1 MAVKDIIPIKYWIPK
16 LDFTVRLGTS
26 QYFKVMYKIYTDDWN
41 NDTGWTVLREQY
53 LVQPDGTTS
62 ESDKLVLSNLVENR
76 TYVLR
81 LVDNRSKNFDFKFK
95 TGRNVALGDSPYYN
109 KLLMPGQI
117 YDWFIPNMDGS
128 DAPNKVE
135 AEWYYRANGKKGV
148 SMDVD
153 NWGSLISYEQQ
164 AGDVINPMATYLD
177 TEQVTDK
184 YGVSAMG
191 FAFNNKNALVKK
203 YLSTPNLRFQN
214 GSYVA
219 WHAYWTFDPK
229 QIGGDDSGGGGV
241 TGREFGTK
249 FTGFMFLIK
258 EYDGDENDERTLVW
272 IDGDKYYNEFVY
284 NGVKQYKFGVT
295 AAGKFFVEYSK
306 GTIVG
311 VNEDAH
317 LVLEGP
323 YRAEDESG
331 FIVEKNV
338 WYFIDYGGL
347 PTAVYR
353 KAKEDETPNADP
365 EFIPTGGEE
374 LSAKI
379 RLGTAIK
386 VASPQFKR
394 TTDGVAV
401 SISDITI
408 PYQEEYLSNQM
419 TPLLFGGEDTD
430 QVLICK
436 IAGGPNGGSGPVAFN
451 SGGDSETT
459 NRYRRFYSKICDDK
473 FASYQLRYTIT
484 FSGGNTQT
492 LLQETKFTSSISNE
506 KISFLVDPD
515 IFQQVII
522 PAGNTIRTVRLDI
535 LNYLGV
541 SVANK
546 IFSGFDNVGI
556 NGTTHYDAL
565 MNPEEYVQDSF
576 KIVFAEQDE
585 PVKAL
590 AEYFF
595 TKHGTWGGYNGGTN
609 GHNIYFNGQGNLVIE
624 NHGDKYTGTIRG
636 VCKEADVKPFTGYG
650 ADVDYSGNSWDSR
663 TNKNFLRVG
672 AALVSNR
679 YFGYGKVDVML
690 KLPVGCWGVCPAI
703 WLFHYIEI
711 SESDYRY
718 SQYPYNQ
725 RNAQGSADDGYYR
738 VVNNEID
745 IELPSQLTNGTI
757 DSWSVL
763 PDCYF
768 DMNIITE
775 DLVIGVKNGSEED
788 TGLFRLTDIT
798 KPKQRDSWVKVGP
811 VIVPRYEPSFAN
823 CKFNNWVGERE
834 SGQGWAAPVYEGGSI
849 KYTAEEVYKGKEG
862 TNILKEEY
870 CSQLLKLSNSLA
882 GYADDKF
889 HKWSI
894 VWLPD
899 RTLLY
904 VDDIFISENR
914 GFVPFNQM
922 KLTIAGWFPTMPVA
936 YRVTE
941 DEDGNQVKTPIG
953 VTDRDGIHVTPG
965 SVMTILDDT
974 ANTSIGTWA
983 GTQANWQVCQME
995 VQSVEY
1001 LKYNAGESIVLNGKT
1016 SHITE
1021 EPMALG
1027 ESFPESGLRYFI
1039 TP

>member
-41 NDTGWTVLREQY
+41 NDIGWTVLREQY

-81 LVDNRSKNFDFKFK
+81 LVDNRSKNFNFKFK

-117 YDWFIPNMDGS
+117 YDWFIQNMDGS

-135 AEWYYRANGKKGV
+135 AEWFYRANGKKGV

-164 AGDVINPMATYLD
+164 AGDVINPMSTYLD

-306 GTIVG
+306 GTMVG

-365 EFIPTGGEE
+365 EFIPTGGEK

-484 FSGGNTQT
+484 FSGGITQT
-492 LLQETKFTSSISNE
+492 LVQETKFTSSISNE

-522 PAGNTIRTVRLDI
+522 PAGNTIRIVRLDI

-690 KLPVGCWGVCPAI
+690 KLPIGCWGVCPAI

-718 SQYPYNQ
+718 NLYPYNQ

-745 IELPSQLTNGTI
+745 IELGSENTPYRTSVNPNNDQSIYWFVPGLSMRQAIGCTQTGENYGTWIIDWEASKATIEAVTSTDPKQPESYVRSDNLVWVKISDTI
-757 DSWSVL
+757 DEVN
-763 PDCYF
+763 Y
-768 DMNIITE
+768 
-775 DLVIGVKNGSEED
+775 G
-788 TGLFRLTDIT
+788 
-798 KPKQRDSWVKVGP
+798 
-811 VIVPRYEPSFAN
+811 AN
-823 CKFNNWVGERE
+823 TRSCRFNNWMAEQWNDGCGIYGDP
-834 SGQGWAAPVYEGGSI
+834 SG
-849 KYTAEEVYKGKEG
+849 
-862 TNILKEEY
+862 
-870 CSQLLKLSNSLA
+870 SQLGKSELTVNNRTPLGELVYGGLDETLK
-882 GYADDKF
+882 YVEHYYDDGEY

-894 VWLPD
+894 DWTKD
-899 RTLLY
+899 YTRLLI
-904 VDDIFISENR
+904 DDDVVAICKA
-914 GFVPFNQM
+914 FVPFNPM
-922 KLTIAGWFPTMPVA
+922 TMLIGCWFPSANVYDKAAILGEWGTWSGVHANWEVGLMKVKHIKFSA
-936 YRVTE
+936 YTE
-941 DEDGNQVKTPIG
+941 EEVPTTNMRYDCETYAEDGLKE
-953 VTDRDGIHVTPG
+953 
-965 SVMTILDDT
+965 IL
-974 ANTSIGTWA
+974 
-983 GTQANWQVCQME
+983 
-995 VQSVEY
+995 
-1001 LKYNAGESIVLNGKT
+1001 
-1016 SHITE
+1016 
-1021 EPMALG
+1021 
-1027 ESFPESGLRYFI
+1027 
-1039 TP
+1039 

>member
-81 LVDNRSKNFDFKFK
+81 LVDNRSKNFNFKFK
-95 TGRNVALGDSPYYN
+95 TGRNIALGDSPYYN

-117 YDWFIPNMDGS
+117 YDWYIANMDGG

-191 FAFNNKNALVKK
+191 FAFNNKDALVKK

-229 QIGGDDSGGGGV
+229 QIGGDNSGGGGV

-306 GTIVG
+306 GTWVG
-311 VNEDAH
+311 VNEEAH

-374 LSAKI
+374 LSSKI

-451 SGGDSETT
+451 SGSDSETT
-459 NRYRRFYSKICDDK
+459 NRYRRFYSKVCDDK

-484 FSGGNTQT
+484 FSGGTTQT
-492 LLQETKFTSSISNE
+492 LVQETKFTSSISNE

-522 PAGNTIRTVRLDI
+522 PAGNTI
-535 LNYLGV
+535 
-541 SVANK
+541 
-546 IFSGFDNVGI
+546 
-556 NGTTHYDAL
+556 
-565 MNPEEYVQDSF
+565 
-576 KIVFAEQDE
+576 
-585 PVKAL
+585 
-590 AEYFF
+590 
-595 TKHGTWGGYNGGTN
+595 
-609 GHNIYFNGQGNLVIE
+609 
-624 NHGDKYTGTIRG
+624 
-636 VCKEADVKPFTGYG
+636 
-650 ADVDYSGNSWDSR
+650 
-663 TNKNFLRVG
+663 
-672 AALVSNR
+672 
-679 YFGYGKVDVML
+679 
-690 KLPVGCWGVCPAI
+690 KL
-703 WLFHYIEI
+703 
-711 SESDYRY
+711 
-718 SQYPYNQ
+718 
-725 RNAQGSADDGYYR
+725 
-738 VVNNEID
+738 
-745 IELPSQLTNGTI
+745 
-757 DSWSVL
+757 
-763 PDCYF
+763 
-768 DMNIITE
+768 
-775 DLVIGVKNGSEED
+775 
-788 TGLFRLTDIT
+788 
-798 KPKQRDSWVKVGP
+798 
-811 VIVPRYEPSFAN
+811 
-823 CKFNNWVGERE
+823 
-834 SGQGWAAPVYEGGSI
+834 
-849 KYTAEEVYKGKEG
+849 
-862 TNILKEEY
+862 
-870 CSQLLKLSNSLA
+870 
-882 GYADDKF
+882 
-889 HKWSI
+889 
-894 VWLPD
+894 
-899 RTLLY
+899 
-904 VDDIFISENR
+904 
-914 GFVPFNQM
+914 
-922 KLTIAGWFPTMPVA
+922 
-936 YRVTE
+936 
-941 DEDGNQVKTPIG
+941 
-953 VTDRDGIHVTPG
+953 
-965 SVMTILDDT
+965 
-974 ANTSIGTWA
+974 
-983 GTQANWQVCQME
+983 
-995 VQSVEY
+995 
-1001 LKYNAGESIVLNGKT
+1001 
-1016 SHITE
+1016 
-1021 EPMALG
+1021 
-1027 ESFPESGLRYFI
+1027 
-1039 TP
+1039 